1 MSEAEKQDYRG
12 VTSGLDMSKLPLYG
26 QDDERLQELRDAQQK
41 SIEALQNRY
50 KEPNYWKVAAGFAK
64 PQLGGFFA
72 SLGSASEAMG
82 ENLENQRAQQLPI
95 EQMKLQMYQSNML
108 LAANKKVA
116 DEVKKWRD
124 EHPGQTPPAQLVGH
138 WEGLAPGSN
147 VVKSLKDELTY
158 QQTQQNT
165 NLQRVAQKNAANIPL
180 TEADKAVLAQEPE
193 GMPRANSPKI
203 DGAPKVEGAPEVT
216 GNVEGAP
223 KTEAKDETKP
233 KNIYVLPNEARV
245 SEDVFRNLHKK
256 GIPVISNIRNQEEQ
270 DALKDHQDEKG
281 NWFTKEGRPVAE
293 TSKHLTGDA
302 IDLDPKAKLTD
313 DQKKLLSDGGWK
325 QTNPKND
332 PNHWERTPTEA
343 PKENPVTPTAAAP
356 KTQFYSHSVPKPD
369 TAGMGGEDRKVIMDA
384 YVKNATAKEAPYQEA
399 LAKIQPIVT
408 GNNYTRIK
416 NSYNTAINMIDE
428 NPVLAKKVFAMMR
441 QDPVLAALGSGF
453 GVHAGTFN
461 ANVSLP
467 IQAFLDAGLSE
478 KEKNYAD
485 KLFSSMMNI
494 TMASLQSQGV
504 AMGKV
509 PQQEYLKAMSGFV
522 SPDQTA
528 LAASN
533 ILHHSRADF
542 DQSKEYYDTVQKE
555 HKDKIDPKSL
565 TPYADIHNNSS
576 DLQKLH
582 RKYASVH
589 KTYDDD
595 YQKRLNAKQ

>member
-1 MSEAEKQDYRG
+1 MAEPEKQDYRG

-41 SIEALQNRY
+41 SIEALQKRY
-50 KEPNYWKVAAGFAK
+50 EQPNWWKVAAGFAK

-158 QQTQQNT
+158 QQTQENT
-165 NLQRVAQKNAANIPL
+165 NLQRIQHKIAANIPL
-180 TEADKAVLAQEPE
+180 TKDDEAVLAQKPE
-193 GMPRANSPKI
+193 GMPRANAPKI
-203 DGAPKVEGAPEVT
+203 EGAPTVTGEAEVT
-216 GNVEGAP
+216 KP
-223 KTEAKDETKP
+223 EAKPEAKAENKP

-245 SEDVFRNLHKK
+245 GEDVFKDLYKK
-256 GIPVISNIRNQEEQ
+256 GIPVISNIRTQEEQ
-270 DALKDHQDEKG
+270 EALKDHQDEKG
-281 NWFTKEGRPVAE
+281 NWFTKEGRPVAQD
-293 TSKHLTGDA
+293 SKHLTGDA
-302 IDLDPKAKLTD
+302 IDLDTKAKLTD
-313 DQKKLLSDGGWK
+313 EQKKILADGGWK

-332 PNHWERTPTEA
+332 PNHWERTPTESEEK
-343 PKENPVTPTAAAP
+343 PKATVASAS
-356 KTQFYSHSVPKPD
+356 KQQFYSHSVPKPN
-369 TAGMGGEDRKVIMDA
+369 TAGMGSDDRRIISEA
-384 YVKNATAKEAPYQEA
+384 YVKNATAKEAPYQES

-416 NSYNTAINMIDE
+416 NSYDTAISMIDQ

-467 IQAFLDAGLSE
+467 VQAFLDAGLTE

-494 TMASLQSQGV
+494 TMASLQAQGV

-542 DQSKEYYDTVQKE
+542 DQGKEYYDLMQKE
-555 HKDKIDPKSL
+555 HKNKVDPKSL

-589 KTYDDD
+589 KTYDDE

>member
-1 MSEAEKQDYRG
+1 
-12 VTSGLDMSKLPLYG
+12 
-26 QDDERLQELRDAQQK
+26 
-41 SIEALQNRY
+41 
-50 KEPNYWKVAAGFAK
+50 
-64 PQLGGFFA
+64 
-72 SLGSASEAMG
+72 
-82 ENLENQRAQQLPI
+82 
-95 EQMKLQMYQSNML
+95 
-108 LAANKKVA
+108 
-116 DEVKKWRD
+116 
-124 EHPGQTPPAQLVGH
+124 
-138 WEGLAPGSN
+138 
-147 VVKSLKDELTY
+147 
-158 QQTQQNT
+158 
-165 NLQRVAQKNAANIPL
+165 
-180 TEADKAVLAQEPE
+180 
-193 GMPRANSPKI
+193 
-203 DGAPKVEGAPEVT
+203 
-216 GNVEGAP
+216 
-223 KTEAKDETKP
+223 
-233 KNIYVLPNEARV
+233 
-245 SEDVFRNLHKK
+245 
-256 GIPVISNIRNQEEQ
+256 
-270 DALKDHQDEKG
+270 
-281 NWFTKEGRPVAE
+281 
-293 TSKHLTGDA
+293 
-302 IDLDPKAKLTD
+302 
-313 DQKKLLSDGGWK
+313 
-325 QTNPKND
+325 
-332 PNHWERTPTEA
+332 
-343 PKENPVTPTAAAP
+343 
-356 KTQFYSHSVPKPD
+356 
-369 TAGMGGEDRKVIMDA
+369 MDA

-461 ANVSLP
+461 ANISLP

-542 DQSKEYYDTVQKE
+542 DQSKEYYDIVQKE

-589 KTYDDD
+589 KTYDDE